1 MIIYLNKHFDDECV
15 EEFINKVNSSENYQD
30 ITVYLSSYGGEVSVT
45 PILRDIIQK
54 YQMNLIACSEI
65 YSSALDL
72 FLTTNTPRSVLD
84 DSLGMYHK
92 TFMDIKVSTEF
103 KPQELNKS
111 LVSIWKTEPECDKLV
126 RQFLDL
132 STKQLKRFNKGEDIY
147 LNHKQLRKA
156 LKNSEKFFGR

>member
-30 ITVYLSSYGGEVSVT
+30 ITVYLSSYGGAVTVT

-72 FLTTNTPRSVLD
+72 FLTTNTPRTVLD

-111 LVSIWKTEPECDKLV
+111 LVKIWTQEPECDKLV

-132 STKQLKRFNKGEDIY
+132 TPKQLKRFNKGEDIY
-147 LNHKQLRKA
+147 LNHKELRKA
-156 LKNSEKFFGR
+156 LKNSEKYFGR

>member
-30 ITVYLSSYGGEVSVT
+30 ITVYLSSYGGKVTVT

-72 FLTTNTPRSVLD
+72 FLTSNTPRSVLD
-84 DSLGMYHK
+84 ETVGLFHK
-92 TFMDIKVSTEF
+92 THMNINVHTNLKHTET
-103 KPQELNKS
+103 NNS
-111 LVSIWKTEPECDKLV
+111 LLKIWKTEPECDKLV

-132 STKQLKRFNKGEDIY
+132 TPKQLKRFNKGEDIY
-147 LNHKQLRKA
+147 LNHKELRKA
-156 LKNSEKFFGR
+156 LKNSEKYFGR